1 MRIGTRL
8 FAKNNRKG
16 CALSTSKQN
25 KAKAQ
30 KSAIRHFQSVDWHS
44 KSAEWYSWV
53 LISLSCLGAFWTP
66 FLGFLELD
74 LALRRVF
81 NPYSKTFIS
90 FLNNPSLFRNNYLV
104 NKYPKINFDKFRLST
119 ILLLSNYPF
128 YSYAS
133 NPILDTNCQPITKLF
148 N

>member
-1 MRIGTRL
+1 MQIGTRL
-8 FAKNNRKG
+8 FAKKNRKG
-16 CALSTSKQN
+16 CVLSTSKEN
-25 KAKAQ
+25 RAKAQ
-30 KSAIRHFQSVDWHS
+30 KSAIWHFQSADWHS

-53 LISLSCLGAFWTP
+53 LIALSCLGAFWTP
-66 FLGFLELD
+66 FWGFLEPD

-81 NPYSKTFIS
+81 NPYS
-90 FLNNPSLFRNNYLV
+90 SLFRNNYLV
-104 NKYPKINFDKFRLST
+104 DKYPKINFDKFRLST